1 MITYSIRVRVVF
13 QNLALTIKWCINI
26 NLITD
31 FGAKRRN
38 VPAQLCN
45 QMSAVTA
52 CAVAEN
58 SHCETYVG
66 VPLGNKCVR
75 IITLRNK
82 VKSQVA
88 S

>member
-1 MITYSIRVRVVF
+1 MITDSVRVRVVF

-45 QMSAVTA
+45 QMSAV
-52 CAVAEN
+52 N
-58 SHCETYVG
+58 SLC
-66 VPLGNKCVR
+66 CC
-75 IITLRNK
+75 
-82 VKSQVA
+82 
-88 S
+88 